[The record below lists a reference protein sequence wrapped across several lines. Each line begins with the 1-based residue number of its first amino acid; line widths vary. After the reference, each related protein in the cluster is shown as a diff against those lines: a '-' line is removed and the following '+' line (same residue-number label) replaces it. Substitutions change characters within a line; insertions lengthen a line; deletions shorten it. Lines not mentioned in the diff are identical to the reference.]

1 MRRFPRSRLRFSACP
16 SIRAALREIAKISFL
31 ISKRVFVFQMLST
44 TTMTF
49 SEFRDSLK
57 QSTPP
62 SNLKNTLQALWY
74 DAKGDWESAHNVA
87 QEINSRE
94 GSWIHAYLHRKEG
107 DLGNASYWYHRAN
120 QPVSKTSLVDEWEE
134 ITKAMLG

>member
-1 MRRFPRSRLRFSACP
+1 
-16 SIRAALREIAKISFL
+16 
-31 ISKRVFVFQMLST
+31 
-44 TTMTF
+44 MTF

-87 QEINSRE
+87 QDINTQD
-94 GSWIHAYLHRKEG
+94 GSWIHAYLHSKER
-107 DLGNASYWYHRAN
+107 DLGNAYYWYHRAN
-120 QPVSKTSLVDEWEE
+120 QPVSKKSLVDEWEE
-134 ITKAMLG
+134 ITKAMLGSS

>member
-1 MRRFPRSRLRFSACP
+1 
-16 SIRAALREIAKISFL
+16 
-31 ISKRVFVFQMLST
+31 
-44 TTMTF
+44 MTF

-87 QEINSRE
+87 QDINTRE

-120 QPVSKTSLVDEWEE
+120 QPVSKKSLVDEWEE
-134 ITKAMLG
+134 ITKAMLGSS